1 MSQVVALAEIREVLK
16 KSKRVTDKVLLEVAT
31 IAIKETLGDRLN
43 TEITMESKF
52 VDDLEADS
60 LDLVELVMFLEE
72 AFGIEI
78 PDEYSMDIVTVGD
91 AIKVI
96 KECKKNKGK
105 KRKIDKS
112 KYLKKPNPAGPI
124 GATPKQFRGDA
135 AAKKTQ
141 ELADEIEKFLQ
152 EDDSEGGDDTSS
164 SQGS

>member
-43 TEITMESKF
+43 EEITMESKF
-52 VDDLEADS
+52 VDLEADS

-78 PDEYSMDIVTVGD
+78 PDEYSMDIVTFGD

-124 GATPKQFRGDA
+124 GTTPKQFRGDA
-135 AAKKTQ
+135 SAKKTQ